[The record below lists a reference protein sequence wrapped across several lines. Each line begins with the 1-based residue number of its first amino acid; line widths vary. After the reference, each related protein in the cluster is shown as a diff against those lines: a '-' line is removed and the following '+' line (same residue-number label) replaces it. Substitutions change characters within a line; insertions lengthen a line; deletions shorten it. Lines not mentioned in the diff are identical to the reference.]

1 MPTVGCRSSASSES
15 PALRHQRFVSH
26 PPQQSPLRCDTADP
40 DLPPLP
46 TPPPCRDTQR
56 YRCRVARDTKRILSG
71 LDSAPCDKSR
81 SRPVLSQE
89 RRLQAVV
96 VILRF
101 SSCVSNPV
109 LSARS
114 RHAAIVTWDKAAD
127 SVAIVGVSQ
136 VNWGGGGREQDGQ
149 VCEADSVVMV
159 TKGGTG
165 VCINLFPET
174 IPHPNNWKVVETR
187 GEDITPE

>member
-1 MPTVGCRSSASSES
+1 M
-15 PALRHQRFVSH
+15 
-26 PPQQSPLRCDTADP
+26 
-40 DLPPLP
+40 
-46 TPPPCRDTQR
+46 
-56 YRCRVARDTKRILSG
+56 
-71 LDSAPCDKSR
+71 
-81 SRPVLSQE
+81 LSQE

-127 SVAIVGVSQ
+127 SVAIVGVPQ

-149 VCEADSVVMV
+149 VCEAESVVMV